1 MVSKERRFITGVVAV
16 ALAVLASAPAQQKPQ
31 APTSA
36 GSKSHMPKATVS
48 QGGAPVE
55 LRLEKTQLAETKTKP
70 TSMKTLAA
78 DSALGQAMQAGVNT
92 VAWDAASH
100 MNSPLGGSAVGEAGT
115 VFSGIMGHRQ
125 PKVTYVWG
133 VPGPASTNVLQ
144 TTTPTFTVD
153 FSRVLGATSD
163 DYQPIIVKLTP
174 AQNTC
179 RIIGATE
186 AKADASSSPG
196 ADWQIYSHFLEEPV
210 TTQAERLGTGKY
222 KVSAKSEL
230 APGEYGVVLRPISKS
245 KKFSGGDVARA
256 QGDGLMFDAVWT
268 FQISEDA
275 E

>member
-1 MVSKERRFITGVVAV
+1 MISKPMRFITAV
-16 ALAVLASAPAQQKPQ
+16 AIIALAAFDSAPAQQTPQ
-31 APTSA
+31 TAPPN

-48 QGGAPVE
+48 QGGAAME
-55 LRLEKTQLAETKTKP
+55 LHLEKTQLAETKTKP
-70 TSMKTLAA
+70 TSMKSLAA
-78 DSALGQAMQAGVNT
+78 DSTLGQAMQAGVNT

-100 MNSPLGGSAVGEAGT
+100 MNSPLGGSAMGQAGT

-133 VPGPASTNVLQ
+133 VPGPASSNVLQ
-144 TTTPTFTVD
+144 TTSPTFTVD
-153 FSRVLGATSD
+153 FSRVLGATPD
-163 DYQPIIVKLTP
+163 DYQPMIVKLTP

-210 TTQAERLGTGKY
+210 TTQAEKLGAGKY

-230 APGEYGVVLRPISKS
+230 APGEYGLVLRPISKS

>member
-1 MVSKERRFITGVVAV
+1 MISKREKLATGIVMML
-16 ALAVLASAPAQQKPQ
+16 LAVVSAPAQQKQ
-31 APTSA
+31 SSATAPA
-36 GSKSHMPKATVS
+36 SKSHMPTATVS
-48 QGGAPVE
+48 QGGAPVA

-70 TSMKTLAA
+70 TSMKSLAA

-100 MNSPLGGSAVGEAGT
+100 VNSPLGGSAMGEAGT

-125 PKVTYVWG
+125 AKITYVWG
-133 VPGPASTNVLQ
+133 VPAPASSNVLQ
-144 TTTPTFTVD
+144 TTQPTFTVD
-153 FSRVLGATSD
+153 FSRVLGATPD
-163 DYQPIIVKLTP
+163 DYQPAIMKLTP

-196 ADWQIYSHFLEEPV
+196 ADWQVYSHFLEEPV
-210 TTQAERLGTGKY
+210 QTKADKVGTGKY
-222 KVSAKSEL
+222 KVSATAEL
-230 APGEYGVVLRPISKS
+230 APGEYGLVLRPISKS

-268 FQISEDA
+268 FQISDDA

>member
-1 MVSKERRFITGVVAV
+1 MMTKTKSIIVPVTI
-16 ALAVLASAPAQQKPQ
+16 AVLAVCISTWAEQQPAPAGT
-31 APTSA
+31 A
-36 GSKSHMPKATVS
+36 SKSHMPIATVS
-48 QGGAPVE
+48 QGGAPVA
-55 LRLEKTQLAETKTKP
+55 LHLEKTQLAETKTKP
-70 TSMKTLAA
+70 TSMKSLAS

-92 VAWDAASH
+92 AAWDAASH
-100 MNSPLGGSAVGEAGT
+100 INSPLGGSAVGEAGS

-125 PKVTYVWG
+125 SKITYVWG
-133 VPGPASTNVLQ
+133 VPAPASSNVLQ
-144 TTTPTFTVD
+144 TTSPTFTVD
-153 FSRVLGATSD
+153 FSRVLGATPD
-163 DYQPIIVKLTP
+163 DYQPMIVKLTP

-210 TTQAERLGTGKY
+210 PIQAEKLGTGKY

-230 APGEYGVVLRPISKS
+230 APGEYGLVLRPISKS